1 MPINR
6 SDFPVVTISATGTEN
21 HRPTILEFSRFLYQ
35 VHLSYE
41 IARLATDPQYGDF
54 RFPKYTF
61 APSRSRLRWQDQLEL
76 DAVRHESPWRLKSS
90 LVAFGAVAPTL
101 WLLAQTFDKIG
112 NYQLNR
118 EMVRAEIH
126 EIQTKTRSEQL
137 SNIEKATQL
146 GVQLTE
152 EDAEIR
158 SPQRQRHVLTPE
170 EAAIVRSMLARRN
183 ADQFYERSQRIL
195 KGLPFRVG
203 ELDIRIVPPGESQ
216 NDKE

>member
-21 HRPTILEFSRFLYQ
+21 HRPTILEVSRFLYQ

-41 IARLATDPQYGDF
+41 IARLATDPQYADF

-61 APSRSRLRWQDQLEL
+61 TPSRSKLHWQHQLEL
-76 DAVRHESPWRLKSS
+76 DTVRHESPWRLKSS
-90 LVAFGAVAPTL
+90 LVASGAVATTL

-112 NYQLNR
+112 DFQLDR
-118 EMVRAEIH
+118 QKVRAEIH
-126 EIQTKTRSEQL
+126 EIQTRTRSEQL

-146 GVQLTE
+146 GVPLTNE
-152 EDAEIR
+152 EAEIR
-158 SPQRQRHVLTPE
+158 LPRIHRHVLTPE
-170 EAAIVRSMLARRN
+170 EAEIVRSMLARRG

-195 KGLPFRVG
+195 NGLPFRVG
-203 ELDIRIVPPGESQ
+203 ELDLRIVPPGKSE
-216 NDKE
+216 NGKE